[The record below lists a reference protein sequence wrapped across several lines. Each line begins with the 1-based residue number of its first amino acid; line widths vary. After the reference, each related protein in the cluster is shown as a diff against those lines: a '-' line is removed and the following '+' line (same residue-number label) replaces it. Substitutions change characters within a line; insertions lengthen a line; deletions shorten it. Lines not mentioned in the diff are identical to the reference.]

1 MMPYLLLASG
11 LFLIGCHGLFAS
23 EGMLRKLL
31 ALNVLSSAVFLLFV
45 TIARMSDPL
54 DPVPHAIVLTGL
66 VVTVSTTAVAL
77 AIVIR
82 LAAGG
87 SDVSR
92 GRREEDE

>member
-1 MMPYLLLASG
+1 MMLYLLLASG
-11 LFLIGCHGLFAS
+11 LFLVGCHGLFTS

-31 ALNVLSSAVFLLFV
+31 ALNVLSTSVFLVFV
-45 TIARMSDPL
+45 TVARMGDPL

-66 VVTVSTTAVAL
+66 VVTVSTTAVAV

-87 SDVSR
+87 SDESR
-92 GRREEDE
+92 GRREDSP

>member
-1 MMPYLLLASG
+1 MMLYLILAIG
-11 LFLIGCHGLFAS
+11 LFLIGCHGLFS
-23 EGMLRKLL
+23 SDGMLRKLL
-31 ALNVLSSAVFLLFV
+31 ALNVLSTSVFLVFV
-45 TIARMSDPL
+45 TVAGMSDPV

-87 SDVSR
+87 SDRAR
-92 GRREEDE
+92 GRREDDG

>member
-1 MMPYLLLASG
+1 MMLYLLLASG
-11 LFLIGCHGLFAS
+11 LFLIGCHALFTS

-31 ALNVLSSAVFLLFV
+31 ALNVLSSAVFLVFV
-45 TIARMSDPL
+45 TIARMSEPR
-54 DPVPHAIVLTGL
+54 DPVPNAIVLTGL

-87 SDVSR
+87 SDPSR
-92 GRREEDE
+92 GRREDDT